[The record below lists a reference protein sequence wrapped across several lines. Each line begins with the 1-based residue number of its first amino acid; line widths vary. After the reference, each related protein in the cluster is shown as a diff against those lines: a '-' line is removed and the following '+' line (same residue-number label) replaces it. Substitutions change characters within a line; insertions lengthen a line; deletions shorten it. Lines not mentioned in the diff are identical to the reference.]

1 MENDLVNVTTSENLG
16 DDNAQLLAEKRRRT
30 AAGVDAGQLRQRIRQ
45 PDAAQSP
52 ARRPAQPAAGARSPS
67 SRTSPPAASSVPP
80 RRPTAPR
87 PASANPAATR
97 PAAAAASQDANVV
110 RPAAPVHPAEARV
123 RIAQP
128 AVIPYQRAALTGT
141 NTRRDTGAAATRV
154 TDLRGVRA
162 PREDAAPTRLNAVQQ
177 APRKKS
183 EPEEVKDES
192 EGGNTL
198 ISILKAI
205 TYIVAVLVVSV
216 FLSLFIILVGND
228 VYAFVKDSAQI
239 EVTVPEYATLNE
251 VSELLAE
258 NKIIRYPSIFKFYA
272 NFKHDDGVFLA
283 GTYTLTPMM
292 NYDELLA
299 AFKPK
304 LPSGTS
310 RITIPEGYTTDEII
324 DLMVSR
330 GIGTR
335 ERYVEVIN
343 TYDFD
348 YWFLDELEENGVP
361 EGRFYRLDGY
371 LFPDTYEFYNAS
383 TEEVVINKLLK
394 RFNQVFID
402 SYAQKAKELGYT
414 VDQMLILAS
423 MIEKEAASQAEFFDI
438 SSVFNNRL
446 RNRAAFPYLES
457 DATIVYAIQHDTGT
471 RINPKGEDLS
481 YDSPYNTYTHAGF
494 PPGPIA
500 NPSAS
505 AIRAALYPA
514 ETNYYYFVAAT
525 SSRSYFAATKE
536 EHEKNIER
544 IRQGDLT
551 AETSAEPT

>member
-1 MENDLVNVTTSENLG
+1 MTQLSAIHS
-16 DDNAQLLAEKRRRT
+16 AQ
-30 AAGVDAGQLRQRIRQ
+30 
-45 PDAAQSP
+45 
-52 ARRPAQPAAGARSPS
+52 
-67 SRTSPPAASSVPP
+67 
-80 RRPTAPR
+80 
-87 PASANPAATR
+87 
-97 PAAAAASQDANVV
+97 
-110 RPAAPVHPAEARV
+110 
-123 RIAQP
+123 
-128 AVIPYQRAALTGT
+128 
-141 NTRRDTGAAATRV
+141 
-154 TDLRGVRA
+154 
-162 PREDAAPTRLNAVQQ
+162 
-177 APRKKS
+177 RKKT
-183 EPEEVKDES
+183 EPEEVADES

-228 VYAFVKDSAQI
+228 IYAFVKDSSQI

-251 VSELLAE
+251 ISDILAE
-258 NKIIRYPSIFKFYA
+258 KNIIKYPTIFKFYA
-272 NFKHDDGVFLA
+272 RFKKDDGVFLA
-283 GTYTLTPMM
+283 GDYTLSPMM
-292 NYDELLA
+292 NYDELLS

-304 LPSGTS
+304 KPTGTS

-324 DLMVSR
+324 DLLVSR

-335 ERYVEVIN
+335 ERYIEVIN
-343 TYDFD
+343 TYEFD
-348 YWFLDELEENGVP
+348 YWFLDELEANGIP
-361 EGRFYRLDGY
+361 EGRYYRLDGY

-423 MIEKEAASQAEFFDI
+423 MIEKEAASQTEFFDI

-471 RINPKGEDLS
+471 RISLKGEDLN

-505 AIRAALYPA
+505 AIRAALYPSD
-514 ETNYYYFVAAT
+514 TNYFYFVAAT
-525 SSRSYFAATKE
+525 SNRSYFAATKE

-544 IRQGDLT
+544 IRAGDL
-551 AETSAEPT
+551 AVETSSDT